1 MLPDENLPG
10 VKTEEFKELETRK
23 SPLARSSLSWRFLAS
38 LFARWQQLP
47 FVSAVL
53 LLALTILCVIAITNP
68 SFTGAIG
75 IKISPNGI
83 EFNMDK
89 R

>member
-1 MLPDENLPG
+1 MLPDENIPG
-10 VKTEEFKELETRK
+10 LKAEKSKEQETAKSSSGRK
-23 SPLARSSLSWRFLAS
+23 FLVN
-38 LFARWQQLP
+38 LFARWQQVP
-47 FVSAVL
+47 VVGAAL
-53 LLALTILCVIAITNP
+53 LISLSILCVIAITNP
-68 SFTGAIG
+68 GFTGAIG